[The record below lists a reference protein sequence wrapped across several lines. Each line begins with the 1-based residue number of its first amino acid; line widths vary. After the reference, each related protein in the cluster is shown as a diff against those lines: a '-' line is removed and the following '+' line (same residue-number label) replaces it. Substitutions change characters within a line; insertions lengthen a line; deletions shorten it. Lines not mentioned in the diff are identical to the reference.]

1 MRETWYVLET
11 GAVADPADVAPDEKG
26 ALRHKSGVAVAMR
39 NQTPV
44 SRGVDDPKAE
54 RAKAAVKA
62 PAQAFPAK
70 DIKPA
75 EPKSGYVTR
84 ETKAEK

>member
-1 MRETWYVLET
+1 MRETWYVLES
-11 GAVADPADVAPDEKG
+11 GASADPADVAPDAKG
-26 ALRHKSGVAVAMR
+26 VLRHKSGVAVAMR

-54 RAKAAVKA
+54 RAKAVKTT
-62 PAQAFPAK
+62 AQTK
-70 DIKPA
+70 DMKPA

>member
-1 MRETWYVLET
+1 MRETWYVLEN
-11 GAVADPADVAPDEKG
+11 GVSADPADVAPDAKG
-26 ALRHKSGVAVAMR
+26 VLRHKSGVAVAMR

-54 RAKAAVKA
+54 RGKAVKV
-62 PAQAFPAK
+62 PAAHAK
-70 DIKPA
+70 DVKPA